1 MTGIKLAPVSGY
13 LCGWLPRWAL
23 AVGLLLALAGCG
35 NLETAAHESDFFRNR
50 LGTDGVRHS
59 GPFSIS
65 PVVTAKYLR
74 LFEAQFR
81 FAVHNLPYPD
91 EDADAGT
98 FLTDEL
104 GQHLFI
110 YYFWGMYP
118 LKGEN
123 SLLERFFQKTSGQ
136 PARWAALFRTVGFI
150 LRNAAAW
157 TRTARTDS

>member
-74 LFEAQFR
+74 LFR
-81 FAVHNLPYPD
+81 RSSDLPSIICPIPTKMPTP
-91 EDADAGT
+91 GR
-98 FLTDEL
+98 
-104 GQHLFI
+104 
-110 YYFWGMYP
+110 
-118 LKGEN
+118 
-123 SLLERFFQKTSGQ
+123 S
-136 PARWAALFRTVGFI
+136 
-150 LRNAAAW
+150 
-157 TRTARTDS
+157 